1 LLSAVIGFF
10 LCIILKKNNL
20 SRSQPGINIKTTIS
34 SAIRLGVLLY
44 ELMKN
49 ALNKKGKK
57 KDPLFPKKVFEW

>member
-1 LLSAVIGFF
+1 LRIS
-10 LCIILKKNNL
+10 LKKNNL

-44 ELMKN
+44 EVMKN
-49 ALNKKGKK
+49 DPNKKGKK